1 MLEKVVETEDRGRVI
16 IAEVP
21 AGYRY
26 VSDIPDFKLHDF
38 PHILNKQIPGCGF
51 TEYCIRNE
59 ENVILCSPRKILLQ
73 NKYEQHKDEVFLVVN
88 EFEGDPKTDKDLTKI
103 ERPRYSNYEDKEK
116 IKKKKE
122 ELEKAKENFFQELTK
137 KLTGYVNKCLFDEKP
152 VKILVTYDSYR
163 LVKEI
168 LKFNYSNVDFRVV
181 VDEFQSI
188 FTDSKFKSDTEMQF
202 MDHLQG
208 VKKVCYV
215 SATPMIKKYLDML
228 EEFKDLPYYE
238 LDWCTL
244 DHNRID
250 QPKLT
255 VKNLVSVYA
264 EAGPIIKSYLG
275 CKFEYRYVRDPDSEN
290 EKDVKKIVSKEA
302 VFYVNSVNNIT
313 SIIKRAGLTPGQV
326 NILVANTQDNEK
338 KIKKRLGR
346 KFNIG
351 RVPLRDEP
359 RKMFTFCTR
368 TVYLGADFY
377 SDNARSF
384 IISDANIDTLAVDIT
399 LDLPQILGRQRL
411 KENPWKNEATLFF
424 RPVLDSNVVSEEY
437 FNKKIAKKTEKT
449 EKLLGVFGKS
459 DLSEQEALSEVFQDN
474 AKYGHYKK
482 NYVSVNQVKNP
493 DGSIKLVPVLNKL
506 VRVAELRSFEM
517 QQVDYANR
525 FTVFNELGKVSNIGT
540 AENYTEFF
548 KEYEAMKDRRQRL
561 KYVCEYYFNGGEL
574 EPLLDLLPDK
584 RFKEY
589 LTTLGPE
596 NCRAK
601 GYNLGRINDFLNVN
615 SFDDKVLVGELYSTF
630 EVGMTY
636 SNSLAKSMM
645 SDAYKR
651 IDYRASAK
659 ASDLSKYF
667 ELRRTS
673 VQESDGSRSNGFKIL
688 GKKFNFEEDKE
699 GDKE

>member
-16 IAEVP
+16 ISEVP

-26 VSDIPDFKLHDF
+26 VSDIPGFKLHDF

-88 EFEGDPKTDKDLTKI
+88 EFEGDPKTDKDLTKVD
-103 ERPRYSNYEDKEK
+103 RPRYNNYENKEK
-116 IKKKKE
+116 IKKEKE
-122 ELEKAKENFFQELTK
+122 ELEKAKVNFFQELTK

-188 FTDSKFKSDTEMQF
+188 FTDSKFKSDTDMQF

-208 VKKVCYV
+208 VRKVCYV

-244 DHNRID
+244 DKNRVD

-264 EAGPIIKSYLG
+264 EAGPIIKSYLEG
-275 CKFEYRYVRDPDSEN
+275 KFEYRYVRDPESDN
-290 EKDVKKIVSKEA
+290 EKDVKKIISKEA

-313 SIIKRAGLTPGQV
+313 SIIKRAGLGPGQV
-326 NILVANTQDNEK
+326 NILVANTQENEK
-338 KIKKRLGR
+338 KVKKRLGR
-346 KFNIG
+346 KFDIG

-424 RPVLDSNVVSEEY
+424 RPVLDSNVVAEEY

-449 EKLLGVFGKS
+449 VKLLGVFDKS
-459 DLSEQEALSEVFQDN
+459 DASEQEALSEVFQDN
-474 AKYGHYKK
+474 AKYGHYKR
-482 NYVSVNQVKNP
+482 NYVAVNQVKNP

-506 VRVAELRSFEM
+506 VRVAELRSYEM

-525 FTVFNELGKVSNIGT
+525 FTVFNELGKVSNIGA
-540 AENYTEFF
+540 AEKYAEFF
-548 KEYEAMKDRRQRL
+548 KECEAMKDRRQRL

-589 LTTLGPE
+589 LTVLGPE
-596 NCRAK
+596 KCKAK
-601 GYNLGRINDFLNVN
+601 SYRITSLNDTLSVN
-615 SFDDKVLVGELYSTF
+615 SFDLSIVEDKVVSTF
-630 EVGMTY
+630 EVGKAYTKAEIK
-636 SNSLAKSMM
+636 SILAKL
-645 SDAYKR
+645 YKE
-651 IDYRASAK
+651 IGYKVTAK
-659 ASDLSKYF
+659 ANDLEKYYK
-667 ELRRTS
+667 LRRTS
-673 VQESDGSRSNGFKIL
+673 VHDGSKRVAGFKL
-688 GKKFNFEEDKE
+688 LERLED